1 MTFAYSFSNN
11 SMEMRDSISKNQL
24 KEAKLGQIEQIKLK
38 VEQSEREK
46 EEKRF
51 WYEVE
56 MRTQQDKYFNDKI
69 KEMNQNQRN
78 REIVETLEKQI
89 ANKNQSKVSEKT
101 EAEIENKFLYRK
113 MEQCK
118 LSDEQRKLKE
128 FQESKQWKKDL
139 QVVK

>member
-1 MTFAYSFSNN
+1 
-11 SMEMRDSISKNQL
+11 MRDSISKMQL

-38 VEQSEREK
+38 AEQSEREK

-69 KEMNQNQRN
+69 KEMNKNQRN
-78 REIVETLEKQI
+78 CEIVEILEKQI
-89 ANKNQSKVSEKT
+89 ANKIQSKVSQKT
-101 EAEIENKFLYRK
+101 EAELEYKFLHRK

-128 FQESKQWKKDL
+128 FKKAEQWKQDL

>member
-1 MTFAYSFSNN
+1 
-11 SMEMRDSISKNQL
+11 MRELISKKQL

-38 VEQSEREK
+38 GEQSEREK

-56 MRTQQDKYFNDKI
+56 MRTQQDKYFHDKI
-69 KEMNQNQRN
+69 IEMNQNQRN
-78 REIVETLEKQI
+78 RDIVETLEKQI
-89 ANKNQSKVSEKT
+89 ANKNQSKISQKT
-101 EAEIENKFLYRK
+101 EAEIECACLHRQ

-128 FQESKQWKKDL
+128 FHEAKQWKKDL